1 MPDNSLQTKKD
12 DTIAAK
18 TASAE
23 ATTEPAVAAESAVVA
38 AEPTAATKA
47 TEPAAAAEATE
58 PAATTKVIEPA
69 SASFVA
75 PSPEKVQE
83 MARRL
88 SNDSKK
94 KGFFTFEASWGHR
107 MLLGLSIA
115 LILLAIIFVIYCVMR
130 LIAAISA
137 QDYAILAQFSKFVY
151 FYYGCGIVAGLA
163 LLPPAIIGICVAK
176 SGKHTILVCIA
187 PIIAIALALIL
198 LGGRLIWGTADIWA
212 SIWQAAV
219 MLILPVAYLVAGL
232 KVHTF
237 TKKGAQNT

>member
-18 TASAE
+18 TASTE
-23 ATTEPAVAAESAVVA
+23 STTEPAVAAESAVAA
-38 AEPTAATKA
+38 AEPTAAAKA
-47 TEPAAAAEATE
+47 TEPAAAVEA
-58 PAATTKVIEPA
+58 AATTEAVEPA
-69 SASFVA
+69 NASFVA

-130 LIAAISA
+130 LIAATSA

>member
-18 TASAE
+18 TASTE
-23 ATTEPAVAAESAVVA
+23 STTEPAVAAESAVAA
-38 AEPTAATKA
+38 AEPTAAAKA
-47 TEPAAAAEATE
+47 TEPAAAVEA
-58 PAATTKVIEPA
+58 AATTEAVEPA
-69 SASFVA
+69 NASFVA

-130 LIAAISA
+130 LIAATSA

-232 KVHTF
+232 KVHIF
-237 TKKGAQNT
+237 TKKSAQSA